1 MSELSRLAPGN
12 SKSATSKPFGT
23 DRYYSDESAPNFSP
37 ETDAAQFFR
46 KVLGSARAR
55 ANDQSLDDALEEL
68 ENQVLTAKRRWA
80 ARTRTRIN
88 TETKLDL
95 SHDGQQE
102 SIPVRVRG
110 GVPPPLA
117 KVFHQHGDPL
127 VWKLLLERPTLE
139 TTLRGLDVAGRSFDE
154 LNYSDVEER
163 LKGLSEM
170 DVSRG
175 DFLRVIEFIKKLLE
189 KLEETEVRSAFRD
202 INSDILGAYHFR
214 VPVIHLYWIPIVA
227 VSQYLGVSSESLA
240 AVTLLHERAHA
251 YTHRGFDADGNQ
263 WQIEDFAKA
272 DLPIVEGLAQ
282 YYTWSVCESLQEKYP
297 EWLEAFVR
305 LAKFQPPSYRA
316 FLGWRPKSVGAG
328 EVIRRA
334 MIVARNKPIKD
345 AKEFENTLSEIR
357 SREGEPQQE
366 VMDDLLE

>member
-1 MSELSRLAPGN
+1 MSELSRLASGN
-12 SKSATSKPFGT
+12 SQSVTSKPFGT
-23 DRYYSDESAPNFSP
+23 DRYYSEESAPDFSP
-37 ETDAAQFFR
+37 ETEAAQFFR
-46 KVLGSARAR
+46 EVLGDARAR
-55 ANDQSLDDALEEL
+55 ADQSLGDELDEL

-80 ARTRTRIN
+80 ARTRTKIN

-95 SHDGQQE
+95 SHDGRQE

-117 KVFHQHGDPL
+117 KVFQQHGDPL
-127 VWKLLLERPTLE
+127 IWKLLLQRPTLE
-139 TTLRGLDVAGRSFDE
+139 TTLRGLDVAGRSFDQLRHSDIKEE
-154 LNYSDVEER
+154 LKR
-163 LKGLSEM
+163 LSET

-175 DFLRVIEFIKKLLE
+175 DFVRVIEFIEKLLE
-189 KLEETEVRSAFRD
+189 ELEETEVRSAFRN

-263 WQIEDFAKA
+263 WQIDDFAEA
-272 DLPIVEGLAQ
+272 ELPIIEGLAQ
-282 YYTWSVCESLQEKYP
+282 YYTWSVCESVQEKYP
-297 EWLEAFVR
+297 EWLEAFIR
-305 LAKFQPPSYRA
+305 LAQFQPPPYRA
-316 FLGWRPKSVGAG
+316 FLRWRPESDGAG

-345 AKEFENTLSEIR
+345 ATEFEDTLSEIR
-357 SREGEPQQE
+357 GRQDEPQE
-366 VMDDLLE
+366 DPIELLLG